1 MANRNQV
8 AQQVLIA
15 WLDQAFKQHR
25 KARLVRQLAYL
36 DNLVTTEVT
45 QSTDDLAAA
54 QAAMVLPNEDFLACL
69 LTCPFHN
76 QILTGDA
83 IRVQHWFEQALTSAH
98 SQIFSN
104 IGLLMEIVL
113 DQESGCGV
121 AQWDDETIGTA
132 NCLAGLANDQFL
144 TIVIQLQQQL
154 VGQPENDERHFQ
166 LHLAPEQL
174 RESELSQ
181 IHQVTFKWRRH

>member
-1 MANRNQV
+1 MANRNQA

-15 WLDQAFKQHR
+15 WLDQTVKQR
-25 KARLVRQLAYL
+25 RETRLVRQLAYL
-36 DNLVTTEVT
+36 DNLVTTAT
-45 QSTDDLAAA
+45 TRSTGDLAAA

-69 LTCPFHN
+69 LTYPFRE
-76 QILTGDA
+76 QVLTGDA
-83 IRVQHWFEQALTSAH
+83 IRVQHWFEQALASAH

-113 DQESGCGV
+113 DQESGCDV
-121 AQWDDETIGTA
+121 AQWDAETIGTA

-144 TIVIQLQQQL
+144 TIVVQWQQQL
-154 VGQPENDERHFQ
+154 VGQPVHDDQPFR

-174 RESELSQ
+174 CESELSQ
-181 IHQVTFKWRRH
+181 IHQVTSKRRRH